1 MPQYALSISTVG
13 ACGQSFPSSSLQH
26 LFVSLFLEREVQE
39 FRLEV
44 RLLLISTA
52 LLGVHYLVL
61 MTDTRERR
69 PVNIRDWFGW

>member
-1 MPQYALSISTVG
+1 ML
-13 ACGQSFPSSSLQH
+13 CQSVRSEPVVKAFQAPVV
-26 LFVSLFLEREVQE
+26 FVSLFLEREVQE

-61 MTDTRERR
+61 MTDTRERC
-69 PVNIRDWFGW
+69 PVNRRDPFGW